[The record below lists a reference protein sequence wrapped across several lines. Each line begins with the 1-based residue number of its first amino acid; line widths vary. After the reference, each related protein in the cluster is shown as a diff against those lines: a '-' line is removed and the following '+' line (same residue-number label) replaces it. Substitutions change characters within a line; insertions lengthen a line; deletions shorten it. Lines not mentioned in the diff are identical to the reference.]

1 MIDITS
7 GNRHLKITPY
17 ERLTEPE
24 EPAYSRIMV
33 WVEFSIPALKTEF
46 AAEFFVGQLEQFR
59 NDTHAF
65 HQALTTG
72 ERFKDINLTSAF
84 EQVVLNFHQ
93 AHFAGAV
100 GVAWYLSLKT
110 MLTVLRWRIP
120 SISMKVTFQ
129 TCSQVW
135 TTSYHGKTD
144 A

>member
-7 GNRHLKITPY
+7 GDRHLKLTPY

-59 NDTHAF
+59 NDAHGF
-65 HQALTTG
+65 HQALKTRTK
-72 ERFKDINLTSAF
+72 FKDINLTSAF
-84 EQVVLNFHQ
+84 EQVMLKLHQ

-100 GVAWYLSLKT
+100 GVSMVLKPENHADSITLDDSFDIDESYFPDLLSGLDD
-110 MLTVLRWRIP
+110 I
-120 SISMKVTFQ
+120 ISWQ
-129 TCSQVW
+129 N
-135 TTSYHGKTD
+135 
-144 A
+144 